1 MNKMDIR
8 KMEMTNDDEVT
19 RRILYSLKLS
29 LRLLNGKFKDTKVFR
44 FNQSSLS
51 FDQKFQDK
59 TTLECWYK
67 PGSSVV
73 GGASTTAGGIS
84 RGASSAAD
92 DEDDIAK
99 LGGLMIS
106 PGKPRMFK
114 AGAIIENA
122 DELVEGKEYRF
133 YMFKV
138 VVGKSYCYR
147 RKKEE

>member
-8 KMEMTNDDEVT
+8 KMEVTNDDEVS

-29 LRLLNGKFKDTKVFR
+29 LRLLNGKFKDTKVYR

-59 TTLECWYK
+59 TTLDCWYK

-73 GGASTTAGGIS
+73 GGNSTTAGGLS
-84 RGASSAAD
+84 RGVSSAAD

-99 LGGLMIS
+99 QGALVIS
-106 PGKPRMFK
+106 PGKPRLFK

-133 YMFKV
+133 YLFKV